1 MYLSYAIITIE
12 TESLERVFFNRVQI
26 LFAVLIWER
35 LCYVIPRP
43 NDKECVPT
51 VGHNPVKK
59 YS

>member
-35 LCYVIPRP
+35 LCYV
-43 NDKECVPT
+43 T
-51 VGHNPVKK
+51 
-59 YS
+59 